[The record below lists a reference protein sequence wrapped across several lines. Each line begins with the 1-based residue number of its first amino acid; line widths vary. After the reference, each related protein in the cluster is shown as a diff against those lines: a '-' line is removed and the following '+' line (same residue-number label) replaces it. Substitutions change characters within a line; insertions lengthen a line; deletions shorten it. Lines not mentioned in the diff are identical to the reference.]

1 MINSSI
7 TQTGTLK
14 SNTLS
19 SPASSQGSH
28 NVSSGDG
35 KGTSTAYGLEK
46 GNVIKGEVI
55 DLKNNEVTV
64 KLADG
69 QVLKAKLQ
77 ADNSTLSIGSK
88 VTFRVED
95 ATSQSLTLKIIP
107 ESSASYLSSTIDK
120 ALEAANLGKT
130 IRNRSLVS
138 ELLTARM
145 SIDKNTLNLFAK
157 QLTQFPDVSVK
168 TLLFLQRYQLPV
180 NGASIELAE
189 GFLHSDGKMIENLTT
204 LSGNINQFLSSSS
217 DISNKQELLR
227 ILLGTASLTTVAAEA
242 LAKENLSQGN
252 PIPSDLTGS
261 KELIQTGNIAANTGN
276 ILFSDLL
283 NLSERTELAESLKT
297 LPANLISPEVL
308 NSVLSGTI
316 DTAHAT
322 ELANLLKDY
331 SQLDPLNVKQ
341 PASEIMDKLLTTSV
355 SDNNALLKE
364 LLPAQDRG
372 NLLVMIKNLI
382 EADNLPASNSNGI
395 TDGSISARDLLTFL
409 APSLTGNTNSIVSGS
424 SEKLVSSKEFHA
436 LLNSKLL
443 SDWTLTPEDL
453 NKPSPLSSHYESL
466 LKQLNDINSLAERG
480 MFQETPALT
489 AQLSHMTDTVQY
501 MNMFQNMFSFLQ
513 LPVKLKNQFTDSELY
528 VYSNKKSELDITK
541 GVKVVLH
548 LNMEHLGPLD
558 VSVELASNHLKNIFY
573 LDNKEVLQLLSTHM
587 EALEKKLSNKGYQV
601 STEFYDRAKTPA
613 PSEDIM
619 SGNLHSS
626 GEAPEGNSQEKRYH
640 FDIRA

>member
-14 SNTLS
+14 SNPLS

-35 KGTSTAYGLEK
+35 KGSSTAYGLEK

-107 ESSASYLSSTIDK
+107 ESSASYLSATIDK

-157 QLTQFPDVSVK
+157 QLAQFPDVSVK
-168 TLLFLQRYQLPV
+168 TLLFLQRYQLPI
-180 NGASIELAE
+180 NGASVELAE
-189 GFLHSDGKMIENLTT
+189 GFLHSDGKMIENLST
-204 LSGNINQFLSSSS
+204 LSGSINQFLSSSG
-217 DISNKQELLR
+217 DINAKQELLR
-227 ILLGTASLTTVAAEA
+227 ILLGPASQTPGVAEA
-242 LAKENLSQGN
+242 LAKENLLQGN
-252 PIPSDLTGS
+252 PIASNAAGIQ
-261 KELIQTGNIAANTGN
+261 EHIQTGNIAANTGN

-297 LPANLISPEVL
+297 LPANLISPEVI
-308 NSVLSGTI
+308 NSVLNGTI
-316 DTAHAT
+316 DTPHAT
-322 ELANLLKDY
+322 ELAKLLKDY
-331 SQLDPLNVKQ
+331 SLLDPLNVKQ
-341 PASEIMDKLLTTSV
+341 PAADIMDKLLTFSA

-364 LLPAQDRG
+364 LFPAQDRG
-372 NLLVMIKNLI
+372 NLLIMIKNLLGT
-382 EADNLPASNSNGI
+382 DNLPVSISNGI
-395 TDGSISARDLLTFL
+395 TDGNISARDLLTFL
-409 APSLTGNTNSIVSGS
+409 APSLTEEMDTLPAGS
-424 SEKLVSSKEFHA
+424 SEKLLSSKEFHT

-466 LKQLNDINSLAERG
+466 LKQLSEINSLAERG
-480 MFQETPALT
+480 MFHEMPSLT

-541 GVKVVLH
+541 GVKIVLH

-558 VSVELASNHLKNIFY
+558 VSVELTSNYLKNTFY
-573 LDNKEVLQLLSTHM
+573 LENKEVLHLLSTHM
-587 EALEKKLSNKGYQV
+587 EVLEKKLSTKGYQV
-601 STEFYDRAKTPA
+601 STEFYDRAKSPS
-613 PSEDIM
+613 PSEDIL
-619 SGNLHSS
+619 SGNLHSNTETS
-626 GEAPEGNSQEKRYH
+626 EENSQEKRYH

>member
-1 MINSSI
+1 MINSSV

-14 SNTLS
+14 SNT
-19 SPASSQGSH
+19 PTNTASSQGSH
-28 NVSSGDG
+28 NISSGDN
-35 KGTSTAYGLEK
+35 KGSSTAYGLEK

-130 IRNRSLVS
+130 IRNRRLVS
-138 ELLTARM
+138 ELLNARM

-157 QLTQFPDVSVK
+157 QLAQFPDVSVK

-180 NGASIELAE
+180 NGASIEIAE
-189 GFLHSDGKMIENLTT
+189 GFLHSDGKMIENLST
-204 LSGNINQFLSSSS
+204 LSDNINQFLGSSSNVS
-217 DISNKQELLR
+217 AKQELLQ
-227 ILLGTASLTTVAAEA
+227 ILLGADTQTPLSAEIP
-242 LAKENLSQGN
+242 AKENLLQGI
-252 PIPSDLTGS
+252 PIASTAGTQ
-261 KELIQTGNIAANTGN
+261 EQMQAGNIAANTGN
-276 ILFSDLL
+276 ILFSELL

-297 LPANLISPEVL
+297 LPTNLISPEVINNVL
-308 NSVLSGTI
+308 NGTL
-316 DTAHAT
+316 DTVQAT
-322 ELANLLKDY
+322 ELTNILKAY
-331 SQLDPLNVKQ
+331 SLLDPLEVKQ
-341 PASEIMDKLLTTSV
+341 PASDIMDKLLSISA
-355 SDNNALLKE
+355 SDNKTLLKE

-372 NLLVMIKNLI
+372 NLLIMLTNLLGS
-382 EADNLPASNSNGI
+382 DNLPSSINNGVM
-395 TDGSISARDLLTFL
+395 DGSISARDLLSFL
-409 APSLTGNTNSIVSGS
+409 TPSLTEELVSQPAES
-424 SEKLVSSKEFHA
+424 SEKLLSSKEFHA

-466 LKQLNDINSLAERG
+466 LKQLNELNSIAEQG
-480 MFQETPALT
+480 MFHEMPSLT
-489 AQLSHMTDTVQY
+489 TQLSHMTDTVQY

-541 GVKVVLH
+541 GVKIVLH

-558 VSVELASNHLKNIFY
+558 VSVELTSNHLKNTFY
-573 LDNKEVLQLLSTHM
+573 LEDKDVLHLLSTHM
-587 EALEKKLSNKGYQV
+587 EALEKKLSTKGYQV
-601 STEFYDRAKTPA
+601 STEFYDRASTPS
-613 PSEDIM
+613 PSEDIL
-619 SGNLHSS
+619 SGNLYSS
-626 GEAPEGNSQEKRYH
+626 GETSAENSQEKRYH